1 VRDRI
6 RVPLAVAPPGRRLN
20 LVIPA
25 LDAASTFGGIRTA
38 LDLLDALGEAAP
50 RQRIISRRPLAPDV
64 AGSFPGWTVTPPVAP
79 TFDETAVERSIVSL
93 ADAAPDGLAVGP
105 EDVFLA
111 SFWPT
116 ADWVRHVRAWQ
127 LETFGSVPGRFAYL
141 IQDYEPGF
149 YPRSAQS
156 MLARATYDDP
166 VATVAVFNTDL
177 LRGAFEADGIAFEH
191 AFSFEPRLAPALA
204 AARAQPPTERTRR
217 LVVYGRPS
225 KPRNGFP
232 LIVDG
237 LRAWVA
243 ASPDA
248 EGWTVVSA
256 GEAHAPV
263 DLGGDRRMTSL
274 GKLGMG
280 EYAGLLRTSA
290 VGLSLMLS
298 PHPSYPPL
306 DMAALGLRVLT
317 NRFGP
322 KDLATWHTNI
332 ASLDGIEPEA
342 IARGLADA
350 TAAFAADPGA
360 GDRGRALHP
369 GWLDPSGPPFPFVDE
384 LADLLG
390 LTV

>member
-1 VRDRI
+1 MARRISGVGLGDGVGAEVDDAVGHGRASIGRGAVASPGPMARPSPIRARSLTAPRDLARRVARGVRRRLPGHRGPRPTPTTARSPRPPIDGVRDRI

-50 RQRIISRRPLAPDV
+50 RQRIDQSSTARTGRRRVLPGLDV
-64 AGSFPGWTVTPPVAP
+64 IDPAVAA

-105 EDVFLA
+105 DDVFLA
-111 SFWPT
+111 TFWPT
-116 ADWVRHVRAWQ
+116 ADWVRQVRAWQ

-204 AARAQPPTERTRR
+204 AGPGGGADRARTRR
-217 LVVYGRPS
+217 LRRVRPAEQAAQRV
-225 KPRNGFP
+225 PAHRR
-232 LIVDG
+232 
-237 LRAWVA
+237 RAA
-243 ASPDA
+243 R
-248 EGWTVVSA
+248 
-256 GEAHAPV
+256 
-263 DLGGDRRMTSL
+263 LGGGVTGRRR
-274 GKLGMG
+274 GGRRRRPVK
-280 EYAGLLRTSA
+280 RT
-290 VGLSLMLS
+290 
-298 PHPSYPPL
+298 
-306 DMAALGLRVLT
+306 
-317 NRFGP
+317 
-322 KDLATWHTNI
+322 
-332 ASLDGIEPEA
+332 
-342 IARGLADA
+342 ARRR
-350 TAAFAADPGA
+350 P
-360 GDRGRALHP
+360 RG
-369 GWLDPSGPPFPFVDE
+369 
-384 LADLLG
+384 
-390 LTV
+390 